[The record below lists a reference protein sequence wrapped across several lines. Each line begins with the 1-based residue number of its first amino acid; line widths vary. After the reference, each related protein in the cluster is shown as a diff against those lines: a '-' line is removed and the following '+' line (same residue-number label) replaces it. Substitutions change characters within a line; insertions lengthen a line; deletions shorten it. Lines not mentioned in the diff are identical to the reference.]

1 MKCDFQEERSLRTVE
16 TRGISYGE
24 PDRRSLIALTAGRN
38 KREQGRRKMTDPAR
52 TYLCIEDPQPIWN
65 QKDPV
70 GENVTN
76 IFIV

>member
-16 TRGISYGE
+16 TQGISYAE
-24 PDRRSLIALTAGRN
+24 PDRRRLISLTAGRN
-38 KREQGRRKMTDPAR
+38 KREQGRRKMADLASTS
-52 TYLCIEDPQPIWN
+52 LCIEDPQPIWK
-65 QKDPV
+65 QKDPA